1 MPKYGSFLSQADLD
15 NLDPDHFGN
24 NLQLDGNAEG
34 STPPSSV
41 KKATQ
46 PTKLANFFSEDDMRL
61 CHAWLAVSC
70 DPIVSTGQKR
80 QGFWNRITEAYNS
93 RHGTMPERTTKSLM
107 SRWDSIKTH
116 CSIFSGYMTVVLRQ
130 NPSGLSDADK
140 VLVTLFVSNVMLVTT
155 RLHDLC
161 RSLIM

>member
-70 DPIVSTGQKR
+70 KPQ
-80 QGFWNRITEAYNS
+80 
-93 RHGTMPERTTKSLM
+93 
-107 SRWDSIKTH
+107 
-116 CSIFSGYMTVVLRQ
+116 
-130 NPSGLSDADK
+130 
-140 VLVTLFVSNVMLVTT
+140 
-155 RLHDLC
+155 
-161 RSLIM
+161 